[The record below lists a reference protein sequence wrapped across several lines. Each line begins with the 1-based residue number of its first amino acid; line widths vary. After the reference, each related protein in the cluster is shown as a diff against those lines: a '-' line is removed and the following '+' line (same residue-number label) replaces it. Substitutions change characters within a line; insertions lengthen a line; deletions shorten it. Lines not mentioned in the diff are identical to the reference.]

1 MTDHFQLTTIIA
13 AAIRECRVEAL
24 AQQGAPKEQ
33 HPNDVEEANCIAK
46 AVLAAITDAGF
57 EISPKQ
63 AAAS

>member
-13 AAIRECRVEAL
+13 TAIRECRVEAL
-24 AQQGAPKEQ
+24 NEQGAPKEQ
-33 HPNDVEEANCIAK
+33 HANNTEEANCIAK
-46 AVLAAITDAGF
+46 AVLAAIADAGF

>member
-13 AAIRECRVEAL
+13 TAIRECRVEAL
-24 AQQGAPKEQ
+24 NQQGAPKEP
-33 HPNDVEEANCIAK
+33 HANNMEEAICIAK
-46 AVLAAITDAGF
+46 AVVAAIADAGF

>member
-13 AAIRECRVEAL
+13 TAIRECRAEAL
-24 AQQGAPKEQ
+24 PQQSVPKQ
-33 HPNDVEEANCIAK
+33 QDPNNMEEAICIAK

-57 EISPKQ
+57 EISPRR